1 MTEEILDPAL
11 TAVLDNVLSKE
22 ASRFSLHG
30 KVAVVTG
37 ASYGLGQL
45 FAETLAAAGADLVLT
60 ARSEEKLQETKKL
73 VEARGGRAITVR
85 ADIRVYDEVAAV
97 TQAAVDEFGQLDVM
111 VNNAGIGD
119 PRGLHSEIL
128 EPEKPKEEI
137 ETDLVGTWYGMRA
150 AAPHMLRRGSGSII
164 NISSILGMAGHEH
177 RTPGYVAA
185 KAGVNMLT
193 RSLGCE
199 WADRGVRVN
208 ALAPN
213 YFLSESTRWMFE
225 QSGMDEWVR
234 SRTPM
239 RRAGRNEDLVGPLL
253 FLASDAASYVTGT
266 IIPVDGGWS
275 ASAGY
280 AQTTPP
286 FDGWDEANRP
296 IVPEV

>member
-1 MTEEILDPAL
+1 MTINDSFDD
-11 TAVLDNVLSKE
+11 VLDRVFDQQS
-22 ASRFSLHG
+22 SRFSLHG

-60 ARSEEKLQETKKL
+60 ARSEDKLQETRKL
-73 VEARGGRAITVR
+73 VEDRGARCVTVR
-85 ADIRVYDEVAAV
+85 ADVRVFDDVDAV
-97 TQAAVDEFGQLDVM
+97 VQSAVDEFGKVDVM

-137 ETDLVGTWYGMRA
+137 ETDLIGTWYGMRA
-150 AAPHMLRRGSGSII
+150 AAPHMLRRGTGSII

-177 RTPGYVAA
+177 RTPGYVAS
-185 KAGVNMLT
+185 KAAVNMLT

-225 QSGMDEWVR
+225 QSGMDDWVR

-239 RRAGRNEDLVGPLL
+239 RRAGRFEDLVGPLL
-253 FLASDAASYVTGT
+253 FLASDASSYITGAV
-266 IIPVDGGWS
+266 IPVDGGWS

>member
-60 ARSEEKLQETKKL
+60 ARSEEKLQNTRKL

-97 TQAAVDEFGQLDVM
+97 TQAAVDEFGKLDVM

-164 NISSILGMAGHEH
+164 NISSILGLAGHEH

>member
-1 MTEEILDPAL
+1 MTED
-11 TAVLDNVLSKE
+11 VLDRVLDRVLDGA
-22 ASRFSLHG
+22 ASRFSVAG

-45 FAETLAAAGADLVLT
+45 FAQTLAAAGADLVLT
-60 ARSEEKLQETKKL
+60 ARSADKLEETKKL
-73 VEARGGRAITVR
+73 VEARGARARTVT
-85 ADIRVYDEVAAV
+85 ADVRVYEQLEAV
-97 TQAAVDEFGQLDVM
+97 TQAAVDEFGGIDVM

-150 AAPHMLRRGSGSII
+150 AAPHMLRQGSGSII
-164 NISSILGMAGHEH
+164 NISSILGMGGHEH

-239 RRAGRNEDLVGPLL
+239 RRAGSNEDLVGPLL
-253 FLASDAASYVTGT
+253 FLASDASSYVTGAV
-266 IIPVDGGWS
+266 IPVDGGWS

-280 AQTTPP
+280 AQQTPP
-286 FDGWDEANRP
+286 FDSWDEANRP
-296 IVPEV
+296 ILPEA

>member
-60 ARSEEKLQETKKL
+60 ARSEEKLQDTRKL

-85 ADIRVYDEVAAV
+85 ADIRVYDEVAEV
-97 TQAAVDEFGQLDVM
+97 TQAAVDEFGKLDVM

-164 NISSILGMAGHEH
+164 NISSILGLAGHEH

-296 IVPEV
+296 ILPEV

>member
-1 MTEEILDPAL
+1 MTEETLDPTL
-11 TAVLDNVLSKE
+11 TAVLDNVLAKE

-60 ARSEEKLQETKKL
+60 ARSEEKLQDTRKL
-73 VEARGGRAITVR
+73 VEARGRRAITVR
-85 ADIRVYDEVAAV
+85 ADVRVFDEVAAV
-97 TQAAVDEFGQLDVM
+97 TQAAVDEFGKLDVM

-253 FLASDAASYVTGT
+253 FLASDAGSYVTGAV
-266 IIPVDGGWS
+266 IPVDGGWS

-296 IVPEV
+296 IVPEA

>member
-1 MTEEILDPAL
+1 MTDEVLDPGL
-11 TAVLDNVLSKE
+11 SSLLDNVLAQE

-60 ARSEEKLQETKKL
+60 ARSEEKLQDTRKL
-73 VEARGGRAITVR
+73 VEARGRRAVTVR
-85 ADIRVYDEVAAV
+85 ADVRVYDEVAAV
-97 TQAAVDEFGQLDVM
+97 TQAAVDEFGHLDVL

-150 AAPHMLRRGSGSII
+150 AAPHMLRQGRGSII
-164 NISSILGMAGHEH
+164 NISSILGLSGHEH

-193 RSLGCE
+193 KSLGCE

>member
-1 MTEEILDPAL
+1 MDRFRLD
-11 TAVLDNVLSKE
+11 
-22 ASRFSLHG
+22 G

-37 ASYGLGQL
+37 ASYGLGVH
-45 FAETLAAAGADLVLT
+45 FAETLARAGADLVLT
-60 ARSEEKLQETKKL
+60 ARSAEKLSETEKVVRDL
-73 VEARGGRAITVR
+73 GRRVISVT
-85 ADIRVYDEVAAV
+85 ADIRRFDEVQAV
-97 TQAAVDEFGQLDVM
+97 VDAGVAEFGHIDVF

-119 PRGLHSEIL
+119 PRGLHPEIL
-128 EPEKPKEEI
+128 EPEKPMEEL
-137 ETDLVGTWYGMRA
+137 ETDLMGTWYGCRA
-150 AAPHMLRRGSGSII
+150 VAPHMLSRGSGSIV
-164 NISSILGMAGHEH
+164 NISSMLGLAGSEH

-193 RSLGCE
+193 KSLGCE

-239 RRAGRNEDLVGPLL
+239 RRPGEPVDLEGPLL
-253 FLASDAASYVTGT
+253 FLASEASSYVTGVVLA
-266 IIPVDGGWS
+266 VDGGWS

-280 AQTTPP
+280 AQRTPP
-286 FDGWDEANRP
+286 FDSWSEGNDA
-296 IVPEV
+296 IVPVTT

>member
-1 MTEEILDPAL
+1 MTEELLDPAL

-60 ARSEEKLQETKKL
+60 ARSEEKLQHTRKL

-97 TQAAVDEFGQLDVM
+97 TQAAVDEFGRLDVM

-239 RRAGRNEDLVGPLL
+239 RRAGRSEDLVGPLL

>member
-1 MTEEILDPAL
+1 
-11 TAVLDNVLSKE
+11 
-22 ASRFSLHG
+22 
-30 KVAVVTG
+30 VA
-37 ASYGLGQL
+37 
-45 FAETLAAAGADLVLT
+45 
-60 ARSEEKLQETKKL
+60 
-73 VEARGGRAITVR
+73 
-85 ADIRVYDEVAAV
+85 
-97 TQAAVDEFGQLDVM
+97 QAAVDEFGAVDVM

-150 AAPHMLRRGSGSII
+150 VAPHMLRRGSGSII

-213 YFLSESTRWMFE
+213 YFMSESTRWMFE

-253 FLASDAASYVTGT
+253 FLASDASSYVTGSV
-266 IIPVDGGWS
+266 IPVDGGWS

-286 FDGWDEANRP
+286 FDGWDDANRP
-296 IVPEV
+296 ILPEA

>member
-1 MTEEILDPAL
+1 MTED
-11 TAVLDNVLSKE
+11 VLDQVLDRVLDGA
-22 ASRFSLHG
+22 ASRFSVAG

-45 FAETLAAAGADLVLT
+45 FAQTLAAAGADLVLT
-60 ARSEEKLQETKKL
+60 ARSADKLEETKKL
-73 VEARGGRAITVR
+73 VEARGARASIVT
-85 ADIRVYDEVAAV
+85 ADVRVYEELEAV
-97 TQAAVDEFGQLDVM
+97 TQAAVDEFGRIDVM

-150 AAPHMLRRGSGSII
+150 AAPHMLRQGSGSII
-164 NISSILGMAGHEH
+164 NISSILGMGGHEH

-239 RRAGRNEDLVGPLL
+239 RRAGNNEDLVGPLL
-253 FLASDAASYVTGT
+253 FLASDASSYITGA

-275 ASAGY
+275 ASSGY
-280 AQTTPP
+280 AQQTPP

-296 IVPEV
+296 ILPEA

>member
-1 MTEEILDPAL
+1 MTEATLDQI
-11 TAVLDNVLSKE
+11 LDNVLSKE
-22 ASRFSLHG
+22 TSRFALHG
-30 KVAVVTG
+30 KTAVVTG

-45 FAETLAAAGADLVLT
+45 FAETLAAAGANLVLT
-60 ARSEEKLQETKKL
+60 ARSVDKLEETRKL
-73 VEARGGRAITVR
+73 VEGRGVRAITVK

-97 TQAAVDEFGQLDVM
+97 TQQAVDEFGALDIM

-150 AAPHMLRRGSGSII
+150 AAPHMLRRGRGSII
-164 NISSILGMAGHEH
+164 NISSILGMGGHEH

-185 KAGVNMLT
+185 KAAVNMLT

-239 RRAGRNEDLVGPLL
+239 RRAGNPEDLVGPLL
-253 FLASDAASYVTGT
+253 FLASEASSYVTGAV
-266 IIPVDGGWS
+266 IPVDGGWS

-296 IVPEV
+296 ILPEL

>member
-1 MTEEILDPAL
+1 MTED
-11 TAVLDNVLSKE
+11 VLDQVLDRVLDGA
-22 ASRFSLHG
+22 ASRFSVAG

-45 FAETLAAAGADLVLT
+45 FAQTLAAAGADLVLT
-60 ARSEEKLQETKKL
+60 ARSADKLEETKKL
-73 VEARGGRAITVR
+73 VEARGARAAVVT
-85 ADIRVYDEVAAV
+85 ADVRVYEQLEAV
-97 TQAAVDEFGQLDVM
+97 TQAAVDEFGRIDVM

-128 EPEKPKEEI
+128 EPEKPKEEL

-150 AAPHMLRRGSGSII
+150 AAPHMLRQGSGSII
-164 NISSILGMAGHEH
+164 NISSILGMGGHEH

-239 RRAGRNEDLVGPLL
+239 RRAGTNEDLVGPLL
-253 FLASDAASYVTGT
+253 FLASDASSYITGA

-280 AQTTPP
+280 AQQTPP
-286 FDGWDEANRP
+286 FDSWDEANRP
-296 IVPEV
+296 ILPGA

>member
-1 MTEEILDPAL
+1 MAEEFLKNVTDRFRLD
-11 TAVLDNVLSKE
+11 
-22 ASRFSLHG
+22 G

-37 ASYGLGQL
+37 ASYGLGVL
-45 FAETLAAAGADLVLT
+45 FAETLASAGADLVLT
-60 ARSEEKLQETKKL
+60 ARSLDKLQTTKEL
-73 VEARGGRAITVR
+73 VESYGRRCISVS
-85 ADIRVYDEVAAV
+85 ADIRVYAEVEAV
-97 TQAAVDEFGQLDVM
+97 IDAGVAEFGHIDVM

-128 EPEKPKEEI
+128 EPEKPKEEL
-137 ETDLVGTWYGMRA
+137 ETDLIGTWYGCRA
-150 AAPHMLRRGSGSII
+150 VAPRMLRRGRGSII
-164 NISSILGMAGHEH
+164 NISSMLGMAGSEH
-177 RTPGYVAA
+177 RTPGYVTA

-193 RSLGCE
+193 KHLGCE

-213 YFLSESTRWMFE
+213 YFMSEATRWMFE

-239 RRAGRNEDLVGPLL
+239 RRAGDPVDLVGPLL
-253 FLASDAASYVTGT
+253 FLASDASSYLTGT

-280 AQTTPP
+280 AQLTPP
-286 FDGWDEANRP
+286 FDSWDETNQP

>member
-60 ARSEEKLQETKKL
+60 ARSEEKLQNTRKL

-97 TQAAVDEFGQLDVM
+97 TQAAVDEFGKLDVM

-164 NISSILGMAGHEH
+164 NISSILGLAGHEH

-296 IVPEV
+296 ILPEV

>member
-1 MTEEILDPAL
+1 MTED
-11 TAVLDNVLSKE
+11 VLDQVLDRVLDGA
-22 ASRFSLHG
+22 ASRFSVAG

-45 FAETLAAAGADLVLT
+45 FAQTLAAAGADLVLT
-60 ARSEEKLQETKKL
+60 ARSADKLEETKKL
-73 VEARGGRAITVR
+73 VEARGARATTVT
-85 ADIRVYDEVAAV
+85 ADVRVYEQLEAV
-97 TQAAVDEFGQLDVM
+97 TQAAVDEFGRIDVM

-128 EPEKPKEEI
+128 EPEKPKEEL

-150 AAPHMLRRGSGSII
+150 AAPHMLRQGSGSII
-164 NISSILGMAGHEH
+164 NISSILGMGGHEH

-239 RRAGRNEDLVGPLL
+239 RRAGNNEDLVGPLL
-253 FLASDAASYVTGT
+253 FLASDASSYVTGA

-280 AQTTPP
+280 AQQTPP
-286 FDGWDEANRP
+286 FDSWDEANRP
-296 IVPEV
+296 ILPQV

>member
-1 MTEEILDPAL
+1 MTDD
-11 TAVLDNVLSKE
+11 VLDQVLDRLLDGA
-22 ASRFSLHG
+22 ASRFSVAG

-45 FAETLAAAGADLVLT
+45 FAQTLAAAGADLVLT
-60 ARSEEKLQETKKL
+60 ARSADKLEETRKL
-73 VEARGGRAITVR
+73 VEARGARAIVVT
-85 ADIRVYDEVAAV
+85 ADVRVYEQVEAV
-97 TQAAVDEFGQLDVM
+97 TQAALDEFGHLDVM

-128 EPEKPKEEI
+128 EPEKPKEEL

-150 AAPHMLRRGSGSII
+150 AAPHMLRQGYGSII
-164 NISSILGMAGHEH
+164 NISSILGMGGHEH

-239 RRAGRNEDLVGPLL
+239 RRAGNNEDLVGPLL
-253 FLASDAASYVTGT
+253 FLASDASSYVTGAV
-266 IIPVDGGWS
+266 IPVDGGWS

-280 AQTTPP
+280 AQQTPP
-286 FDGWDEANRP
+286 FDSWDETNRP
-296 IVPEV
+296 ILPEA

>member
-1 MTEEILDPAL
+1 MTEEVLDPAL

-60 ARSEEKLQETKKL
+60 ARSEEKLQNTRKL

-97 TQAAVDEFGQLDVM
+97 TQAAVDEFGKLDVM

-253 FLASDAASYVTGT
+253 FLASDAGSYVTGAV
-266 IIPVDGGWS
+266 IPVDGGWS

-296 IVPEV
+296 IVPEA

>member
-1 MTEEILDPAL
+1 MTED
-11 TAVLDNVLSKE
+11 VLDQVLDRVLDGA
-22 ASRFSLHG
+22 ASRFSVAG

-45 FAETLAAAGADLVLT
+45 FAQTLAAAGADLVLT
-60 ARSEEKLQETKKL
+60 ARSADKLEETRKL
-73 VEARGGRAITVR
+73 VEARGARAAIVTADVR
-85 ADIRVYDEVAAV
+85 NYEQVEAV
-97 TQAAVDEFGQLDVM
+97 TQAAIDQFGRIDIM

-150 AAPHMLRRGSGSII
+150 AAPHMLRQGSGSII
-164 NISSILGMAGHEH
+164 NISSILGMGGHEH

-199 WADRGVRVN
+199 WGDRGVRVN

-239 RRAGRNEDLVGPLL
+239 RRAGNNEDLVGPLL
-253 FLASDAASYVTGT
+253 FLASDASSYITGAV
-266 IIPVDGGWS
+266 IPVDGGWS

-280 AQTTPP
+280 AQQTPP
-286 FDGWDEANRP
+286 FDAWDEANRP
-296 IVPEV
+296 ILPEV